1 MIYLRTNASVKFS
14 TKCFTNGGD
23 EDDDEEE
30 TVAIDEVMA
39 FLPTLQLSSGGH
51 C

>member
-1 MIYLRTNASVKFS
+1 MIYLRLRAN
-14 TKCFTNGGD
+14 TNGGD

-30 TVAIDEVMA
+30 TLAIGEVMA